1 MKIYYREKSGGIEI
15 LRCYGIAPRVEIPE
29 MINEKIVISA
39 APYAFSC
46 HMDENE
52 ELKNSSVWEFKDG
65 FGFGREVRRCSCGKW
80 QSCSGKNSKQR
91 AA

>member
-65 FGFGREVRRCSCGKW
+65 FGFGRWRRLFFRTACGRLEDIFFM
-80 QSCSGKNSKQR
+80 G
-91 AA
+91 AEI